1 MSSPNAAEEPERR
14 EPGRRGWISL
24 PRHGV
29 LMGATLLIL
38 IPGYFMI
45 VTALKTLINY
55 AGDKFGFPDPLFFG
69 NFVTAM
75 RGGRFILWFV
85 NSVILSVGAVV
96 VSTAAS
102 ALAAFAFA
110 RMRFPMR
117 NTLLSVVSSLMIVP
131 PVVMLVPLFLLLTRL
146 NMTST
151 YWGAAL
157 VYAGLITPFSVY
169 LLTNFFKTI
178 PHEVLESALIDGA
191 SSMDILRKILLPL
204 SGPAL
209 VTLIVVNATWVWNDL
224 LVALVLLPDDRLRT
238 LMVGVTVFG
247 QRYNSDVPVAMAGM
261 LMASAPMILLYIFG
275 QRYFIRGMV
284 AGALKG

>member
-1 MSSPNAAEEPERR
+1 MSRKSVADDLERR
-14 EPGRRGWISL
+14 GAGERGWLSL
-24 PRHGV
+24 PRHVV
-29 LMGATLLIL
+29 LLGATLLIL
-38 IPGYFMI
+38 LPGYFMI
-45 VTALKTLINY
+45 VTALKSLPNY
-55 AGDKFGFPDPLFFG
+55 AADKFGFPDPLFFG

-75 RGGRFILWFV
+75 RGGRFLLWFM
-85 NSVILSVGAVV
+85 NSIIMSVGAVV
-96 VSTAAS
+96 ISTTAS

-110 RMRFPMR
+110 RMRFPIR
-117 NTLLSVVSSLMIVP
+117 NTLLSIVTSLMVVP
-131 PVVMLVPLFLLLTRL
+131 PVVMLVPLFLLLSRL

-151 YWGAAL
+151 YWGATF

-191 SSMDILRKILLPL
+191 SPMDILRKILLPL

-209 VTLIVVNATWVWNDL
+209 VALIVVNATWVWNDL
-224 LVALVLLPDDRLRT
+224 LVALVLLPNDRLRT

-284 AGALKG
+284 AGAIKG